1 MAVATF
7 VISDTV
13 PTNTNADLSGYGAG
27 LGLQVTR
34 GGVTTRT
41 STGGDTD
48 GGSLSAAALSLDL
61 GTLAAGES
69 GSVCFRAGIK

>member
-1 MAVATF
+1 MAVSTF

-13 PTNTNADLSGYGAG
+13 PTS
-27 LGLQVTR
+27 
-34 GGVTTRT
+34 T
-41 STGGDTD
+41 SGDTD
-48 GGSLSAAALSLDL
+48 DGSLSAAALSLDL